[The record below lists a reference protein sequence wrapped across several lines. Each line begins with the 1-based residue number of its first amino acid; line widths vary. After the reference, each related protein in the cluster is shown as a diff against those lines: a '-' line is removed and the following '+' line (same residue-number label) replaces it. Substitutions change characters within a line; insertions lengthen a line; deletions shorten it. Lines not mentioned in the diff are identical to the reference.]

1 MSDLNPNWSAANIT
15 DPTYRQ
21 KFLDV
26 PKILADW
33 CGSLSGLSILD
44 FGCGEATMA
53 ISLALHYPDS
63 RVTGLDVMP
72 DLERCLPLARSQIG
86 LQSLPANLALRRIKP
101 GELPGPAARFDL
113 VYSWSVMEHVDQ
125 PLLAKVLRQLHDVL
139 KPGGRMLVQIEPLYY
154 SAGGSHL
161 MFKVAEPWGH
171 LVQQDSSYIGRLRT
185 ACGSDNEFR
194 ALLAMYRTLN
204 RLTAPGL
211 MRLVRETG
219 FSVLREY
226 TTRDEREPPADLLE
240 VYQEA
245 ALRTDQVVL
254 LLGR

>member
-1 MSDLNPNWSAANIT
+1 M
-15 DPTYRQ
+15 
-21 KFLDV
+21 
-26 PKILADW
+26 
-33 CGSLSGLSILD
+33 
-44 FGCGEATMA
+44 
-53 ISLALHYPDS
+53 
-63 RVTGLDVMP
+63 
-72 DLERCLPLARSQIG
+72 
-86 LQSLPANLALRRIKP
+86 
-101 GELPGPAARFDL
+101 
-113 VYSWSVMEHVDQ
+113 
-125 PLLAKVLRQLHDVL
+125 
-139 KPGGRMLVQIEPLYY
+139 
-154 SAGGSHL
+154 
-161 MFKVAEPWGH
+161 
-171 LVQQDSSYIGRLRT
+171 RT